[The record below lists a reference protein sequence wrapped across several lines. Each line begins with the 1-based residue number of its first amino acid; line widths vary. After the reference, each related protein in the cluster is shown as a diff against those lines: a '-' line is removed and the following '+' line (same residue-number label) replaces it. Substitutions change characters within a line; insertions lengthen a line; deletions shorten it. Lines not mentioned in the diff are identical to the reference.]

1 MKIILKTIQIII
13 CIYLAI
19 FSVVK
24 VFFIT
29 QNHLY
34 NNDYPNISGYSI
46 FKVEEDSLSPE
57 LKKNDYVILKKQ
69 KEYQVDDIV
78 YTRDDKM
85 LKINEIKNEIINIDD
100 ENTIDRI
107 VITLIDNND
116 KKTNIK
122 IEDIHA
128 KVIYQNKIISTILKI
143 VAHPIGILVLII
155 LAVSLSSLSY
165 KRY

>member
-1 MKIILKTIQIII
+1 MKIIPKTIQIII

-78 YTRDDKM
+78 YTRDDKI
-85 LKINEIKNEIINIDD
+85 LKINEIVNIDD